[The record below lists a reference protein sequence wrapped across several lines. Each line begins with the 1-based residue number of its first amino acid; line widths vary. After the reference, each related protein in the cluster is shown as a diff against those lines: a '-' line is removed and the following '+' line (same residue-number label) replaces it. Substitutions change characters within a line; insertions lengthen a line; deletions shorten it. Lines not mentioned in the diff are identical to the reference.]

1 MAYVEADHY
10 DASSNPL
17 RILLSMVTFGLVG
30 TDAYAVRKTAK
41 KQSAVAVQA
50 VDNEPAVLETKVQ
63 KRAIPTESSSPSQ
76 DIGQTVGQTTTPYQA
91 KTQGNE
97 PPTYSKIIKDYV
109 RLHGGVSP
117 LASNN
122 SAKDSLVHKQSG
134 KHEIPFGRYAAA
146 FARAEAGSKPHQPPI
161 LREAA

>member
-1 MAYVEADHY
+1 MAYVDVNY
-10 DASSNPL
+10 SYTSSNPL

-50 VDNEPAVLETKVQ
+50 VDNEPAELETKVQ
-63 KRAIPTESSSPSQ
+63 KRVTPIESGSSSQ
-76 DIGQTVGQTTTPYQA
+76 DIGQTTTPYQV

-97 PPTYSKIIKDYV
+97 PPTYSDVIKDHV

-117 LASNN
+117 STFNN
-122 SAKDSLVHKQSG
+122 SAKGNLAHEQSG
-134 KHEIPFGRYAAA
+134 KYKVQFGLYAAA
-146 FARAEAGSKPHQPPI
+146 FARSPVSSQPYQPPTF
-161 LREAA
+161 LEAA